1 MSSIFKGLT
10 ILACLSALPSS
21 CGILS
26 GRKSPADICDRFFS
40 RQDTHPLPG
49 ELLADES
56 AKKRAEQLIARR
68 ESMMGAYISRK
79 RVGSNRR
86 MVLES
91 GVRKDTAVF
100 IFEVI
105 SEGGRT
111 LETITVPEAGR
122 PSPTASPPM
131 KSKAS
136 PSPATR
142 IPWTPVLSK

>member
-40 RQDTHPLPG
+40 RQGTHPLPG
-49 ELLADES
+49 ELFADES

-111 LETITVPEAGR
+111 LETITVSRSR
-122 PSPTASPPM
+122 PSKSYRITSYEIENIPEPGDQDPM
-131 KSKAS
+131 D
-136 PSPATR
+136 TR
-142 IPWTPVLSK
+142 SV